1 MAMGEKRE
9 SQDLMVMLL
18 LALLQGSTTNEKT
31 EKRLANTST
40 KKKSENENTENL
52 ACLS

>member
-40 KKKSENENTENL
+40 KQNRKTKTLKISL
-52 ACLS
+52 V